1 MAKAVGSVVLSPQI
15 PLNQWDEDGETY
27 VVFQEPRRYEA
38 EQLAHMQAQSVL
50 EWNSDEVGLMR
61 QRDRLPLAAYETAM
75 VAMCLVGSNLT
86 RVDEET
92 GEESPVFVP
101 GKSCRAPRKG
111 LTEKIKLAFEKEWA
125 DLPASLAEE
134 VVAKLREWHPPF
146 NWRDLDENERD

>member
-1 MAKAVGSVVLSPQI
+1 MAKPIGSVVLSSQI
-15 PLNQWDEDGETY
+15 ALTDWDEAGETY
-27 VVFQEPRRYEA
+27 VIFQEPRRFEA

-101 GKSCRAPRKG
+101 GKTCRAPRKG
-111 LTEKIKLAFEKEWA
+111 INSKIEDAFKREWA

-134 VVAKLREWHPPF
+134 IVAKLREWHPPF
-146 NWRDLDENERD
+146 NWRDNSESD